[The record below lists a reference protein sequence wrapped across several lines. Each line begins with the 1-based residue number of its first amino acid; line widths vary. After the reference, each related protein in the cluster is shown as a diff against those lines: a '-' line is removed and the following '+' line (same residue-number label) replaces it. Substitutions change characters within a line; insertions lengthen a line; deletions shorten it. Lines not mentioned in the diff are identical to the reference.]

1 MPIPALRQTSLADTF
16 LVHHHPGPVLFSAL
30 FSTASRRP
38 APCRISSAGRSC
50 GLLFRG
56 LNDCEEVRPLKV
68 LPTRSPD
75 NSPQVRIA
83 LLQILQFVPQRRV
96 AGLVLRIPAE
106 VRTQFNPHWGWRTFS
121 GPTSIRG
128 TTVLVSPADSAAAAS
143 LDLFRFTPPTLRCF
157 GRQLNQ

>member
-1 MPIPALRQTSLADTF
+1 MPNPAPRQTSLADTF
-16 LVHHHPGPVLFSAL
+16 LVHHHPGPVRFSAL

-38 APCRISSAGRSC
+38 APCRIGSAGRSC

-56 LNDCEEVRPLKV
+56 LNDCEQVRPLKV

-83 LLQILQFVPQRRV
+83 LLQILRFVPQRRV
-96 AGLVLRIPAE
+96 AGLVLRIAAE
-106 VRTQFNPHWGWRTFS
+106 AHAIQPPLGMAHLS

-128 TTVLVSPADSAAAAS
+128 TSVVVSPADSAAAAS